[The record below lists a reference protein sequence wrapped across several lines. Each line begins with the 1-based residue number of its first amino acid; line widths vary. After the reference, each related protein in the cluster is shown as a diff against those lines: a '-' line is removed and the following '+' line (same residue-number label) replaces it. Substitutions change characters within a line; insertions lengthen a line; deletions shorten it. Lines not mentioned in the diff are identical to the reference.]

1 RLRPPAAGLG
11 HRPAVPRQGVAVPPA
26 GAGRAAARRPADPG
40 APRHHPQRRR
50 PHRRPRRAGPRG
62 AAHDLPRG
70 HLHPGSGAVADA
82 GPPRR
87 GPARPG
93 DGSAAA
99 ADRDLGRPRPVA
111 RRLALAAT
119 PPRAA
124 RADAGGGAVH
134 RRGPPGRDHPAGGAA
149 RHRGAHGP
157 HRRAARRAAWRAGA
171 DRAARRPT
179 GRPPP
184 RGGTPAARLPSLEA
198 DLMID
203 PPAPTHRPA
212 ATHPP
217 APPEAPVPPSRP
229 RLAVLGAGSWGTTF
243 AQVLADSGAEVMLWA
258 RREEIAREIRQEHRN
273 SAYLPDLLPPESIR
287 AASRPEEALEG
298 ADGVVIAIPAQ
309 ALRGTLAAW
318 PALPE
323 LPVLS
328 LTKGI
333 ERGTDARISE
343 VIAAAG
349 GVDPARLG
357 VLSGPNLSAEIA
369 ARRPCAS
376 VVAAPS
382 QDLADLFAGWCDA
395 PYLRADT
402 STEVVG
408 VEIAGAVKNV
418 IAIAVGAAAGL
429 GHGHNTTASLMTRGL
444 AEITRLGI
452 ALGGRRETFAG
463 LA

>member
-1 RLRPPAAGLG
+1 
-11 HRPAVPRQGVAVPPA
+11 
-26 GAGRAAARRPADPG
+26 
-40 APRHHPQRRR
+40 
-50 PHRRPRRAGPRG
+50 
-62 AAHDLPRG
+62 
-70 HLHPGSGAVADA
+70 
-82 GPPRR
+82 
-87 GPARPG
+87 
-93 DGSAAA
+93 
-99 ADRDLGRPRPVA
+99 
-111 RRLALAAT
+111 
-119 PPRAA
+119 
-124 RADAGGGAVH
+124 
-134 RRGPPGRDHPAGGAA
+134 
-149 RHRGAHGP
+149 
-157 HRRAARRAAWRAGA
+157 
-171 DRAARRPT
+171 
-179 GRPPP
+179 
-184 RGGTPAARLPSLEA
+184 
-198 DLMID
+198 MID

-273 SAYLPDLLPPESIR
+273 SAYLPDLLLPESIR

-298 ADGVVIAIPAQ
+298 VDGVVIAIPAQ
-309 ALRGTLAAW
+309 SLRGTLAAW

-395 PYLRADT
+395 PYLRAYT
-402 STEVVG
+402 STDVVG

-463 LA
+463 LAGMGDLVATCASPLSRNHRLGLALGRGLDVGAAAAEVGQTAEGVATARAVADLASRLGVDMPITRAVVAVVDHGARIDEVTTALLSRSVRPE